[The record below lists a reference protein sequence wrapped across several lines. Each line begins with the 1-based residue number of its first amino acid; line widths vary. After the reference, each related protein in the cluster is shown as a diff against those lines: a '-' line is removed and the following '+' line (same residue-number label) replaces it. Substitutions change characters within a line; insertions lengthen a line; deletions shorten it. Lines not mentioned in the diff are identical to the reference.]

1 MQGAALVGIFK
12 ESVVAWWND
21 NVMQLGAALAF
32 YTLFAIAPVL
42 IVAISISGLFF
53 SAEAVNRELVTQMD
67 ALIGSVGAE
76 AVQALLDGANQR
88 QSGWIATTVGT
99 ITFLLAATGAFME
112 LQTALNTIWR
122 VKPTPG
128 PYLRAYV
135 FDRLRSFGI
144 VVAIGFLL
152 LVSLV
157 VSAALAA
164 LNVYL
169 DRRIPGWPVMWQAL
183 NILVLLVITSA
194 LFTLL
199 YRFLPDVKL
208 EWRDVV
214 IGAIV
219 TAVLFAVGKYLI
231 GFYLGQSAAA
241 TSYGAAGSVVMLLIW
256 VYYSSQ
262 VVLLGAEF
270 TRIYATARAGKPA
283 PEDFAEPDPNAP
295 ATTP

>member
-1 MQGAALVGIFK
+1 MALAGIFK
-12 ESVVAWWND
+12 QAVVAWWED
-21 NVMQLGAALAF
+21 NVLQLGAALAF

-42 IVAISISGLFF
+42 IVAIAIAGVFF
-53 SAEAVNRELVTQMD
+53 SAEAVNTELVTQMD
-67 ALIGSVGAE
+67 ALIGAVGAE
-76 AVQALLDGANQR
+76 AVQALLEGAGRR
-88 QSGWIATTVGT
+88 QSGWVATTIGT
-99 ITFLLAATGAFME
+99 ITFLLAATGAFLE
-112 LQTALNTIWR
+112 LQSALNTIWR

-135 FDRLRSFGI
+135 LDRLRSFGI

-157 VSAALAA
+157 ISAGLAA
-164 LNVYL
+164 LNGWL
-169 DRRIPGWPVMWQAL
+169 DRWMPGWPVMWQGL
-183 NILVLLVITSA
+183 NILVGLVITSS

-214 IGAIV
+214 TGAIV

-231 GFYLGQSAAA
+231 GLYLAQSAAA
-241 TSYGAAGSVVMLLIW
+241 TSYGAAGSVVLLLIW
-256 VYYSSQ
+256 VFYSSQ
-262 VVLLGAEF
+262 VLLLGAEF

-283 PEDFAEPDPNAP
+283 PEDFAEPDPDAP
-295 ATTP
+295 ANAT